1 MMLLTVCPKNG
12 KKFLSGPWTKACSR
26 ALESE
31 ELFLAPS
38 LQFVLREV
46 GGGGGG
52 GLLTARDFVWELLD
66 RPVIY
71 KTLYG
76 NTLES

>member
-38 LQFVLREV
+38 LQFVLRE
-46 GGGGGG
+46 GGGGAVNCTRLCMGTTG
-52 GLLTARDFVWELLD
+52 SAGDL
-66 RPVIY
+66 
-71 KTLYG
+71 
-76 NTLES
+76 

>member
-52 GLLTARDFVWELLD
+52 C
-66 RPVIY
+66 
-71 KTLYG
+71 
-76 NTLES
+76 